1 MLKAMKSS
9 TKQPAIK
16 QLSLW
21 DLLDAAQV
29 EETEG
34 DLVNIWTALEV
45 EVAMRET
52 IEDKLIVS
60 AQTIEQV
67 AQVFFDRALLTFEQL
82 DSRVN
87 REGPEMPNDAFDR
100 YVRQSMDVE
109 FDNYI
114 EPLDALPRKPI
125 EAIDREASVITED
138 MNLETLLA
146 LIGEEETSK
155 DSAAMIRA
163 LAGDDDPKHWIGQV
177 RGCLDAYP
185 EGRSFFSVQRESQLE
200 IVEAWLGTLLGQIQ
214 MNQVGEGDF
223 YAGDRLWVKL

>member
-1 MLKAMKSS
+1 MLKAMKSF
-9 TKQPAIK
+9 TKQPAVK

-34 DLVNIWTALEV
+34 DLVNIWTALEA
-45 EVAMRET
+45 EVATRET

-67 AQVFFDRALLTFEQL
+67 TQVFFERALLTFEQL
-82 DSRVN
+82 DARVS

-100 YVRQSMDVE
+100 YVRQSMEVE
-109 FDNYI
+109 FDDYI
-114 EPLDALPRKPI
+114 EPLDALPRKPV
-125 EAIDREASVITED
+125 EAIDREASVITEN
-138 MNLETLLA
+138 MNLGTLLA

-155 DSAAMIRA
+155 DSAEMIRT
-163 LAGDDDPKHWIGQV
+163 LAGDDDPKHWI
-177 RGCLDAYP
+177 RTIRECLDAYP
-185 EGRSFFSVQRESQLE
+185 DGRSFLSMQQEAQLE
-200 IVEAWLGTLLGQIQ
+200 LVEAWLGTLLGQIQ